1 MKPFLGSPSGSISG
15 LVLKNLKGQRLAI
28 SKGQPAALPA
38 SSRFA
43 LTAPP
48 EMLKALVSVRKATAV
63 TVRQLTESAALRGW
77 IRRGWGLERPC
88 DAIGAEPLVDRVGT
102 GLRLRPSAA
111 PDWNITY

>member
-1 MKPFLGSPSGSISG
+1 M
-15 LVLKNLKGQRLAI
+15 AI

-63 TVRQLTESAALRGW
+63 TVRQLTESAALPW
-77 IRRGWGLERPC
+77 
-88 DAIGAEPLVDRVGT
+88 VDQAGVGF
-102 GLRLRPSAA
+102 GEAM
-111 PDWNITY
+111 